1 MLNYT
6 ISELELGLPASDVD
20 LIGSIKERVERMA
33 VYFGRTCSVDSDDLA
48 QDAWVAVLE
57 MLPRLD
63 ESIGAPEQHLLKR
76 ARWRMLD
83 TIRSNSRRRHLCY
96 EELDLAAPVMDTTGN
111 IEVAELMKTLPVLQQ
126 RILRGLMEGYT
137 WREVGK
143 LVGCSSANVA
153 YHVRKIREAYNA
165 RVAE

>member
-1 MLNYT
+1 MSYDVKIDTLCVDDSQN
-6 ISELELGLPASDVD
+6 ELL
-20 LIGSIKERVERMA
+20 GSIKERVERMA

-63 ESIGAPEQHLLKR
+63 GSIGAADQHLIKR

-83 TIRSNSRRRHLCY
+83 SIRSHSRRRHLCY
-96 EELDLAAPVMDTTGN
+96 DDLEMAAAAPDVAGN
-111 IEVAELMKTLPVLQQ
+111 IDVAMLIETLPVMQQ
-126 RILRGLMEGYT
+126 RILRALMEGYT

-153 YHVRKIREAYNA
+153 YHVRKIREVYNTLF
-165 RVAE
+165 AE